1 MLNKVITIFVVT
13 IAINKIIILVFSC
26 TAEQKLIIQQIHPFW
41 ENIISGYC
49 LHSQFISFLTN
60 KIIARLD

>member
-26 TAEQKLIIQQIHPFW
+26 TAEQKLIIQQMHPF
-41 ENIISGYC
+41 
-49 LHSQFISFLTN
+49 
-60 KIIARLD
+60 